1 MVSFSSITN
10 IVAKA
15 YSVSEFTVNNAIVV
29 FLVGFILM
37 NFLSI
42 KAIESGT
49 SYGQGLLKTVSFLI

>member
-1 MVSFSSITN
+1 MVSFSSVSN
-10 IVAKA
+10 VVAKA

-29 FLVGFILM
+29 FFVGFIAM

-49 SYGQGLLKTVSFLI
+49 SYG